1 VSGVRSR
8 SIGTLSQHAPLA
20 GVLLA
25 LLLGG
30 LGFPIP
36 EDLALL
42 GAGYLVWHGDTTL
55 AWAIPVCL
63 FGIIAGDVM
72 LYWIGRAFG
81 ERITQH
87 RFISHALTPAR
98 LERVRG
104 YFHRHGEKTL
114 LVARLVA
121 GARAFFF
128 LAAGTM
134 RMSFARFL
142 LFDVL
147 GACVAV
153 AVWISVGY
161 FFGAHIHHVRS
172 VITRVEHWILIALV
186 VVAAAWVFHRL
197 SRRKV
202 SGPPEP
208 TL

>member
-1 VSGVRSR
+1 M
-8 SIGTLSQHAPLA
+8 
-20 GVLLA
+20 
-25 LLLGG
+25 
-30 LGFPIP
+30 
-36 EDLALL
+36 L
-42 GAGYLVWHGDTTL
+42 GAGYLVWHGDATL
-55 AWAIPVCL
+55 AVMIPVCL
-63 FGIIAGDVM
+63 GGIIAGDCM
-72 LYWIGRAFG
+72 LYWVGRVFG

-98 LERVRG
+98 LARVRG
-104 YFHRHGEKTL
+104 YFRRHGEKTL

-142 LFDVL
+142 AFDAI
-147 GACVAV
+147 GACVAT
-153 AVWISVGY
+153 AVWISVGF
-161 FFGAHIHHVRS
+161 FFGAHIHRVRS
-172 VITRVEHWILIALV
+172 VATRIEHWLLAGLLVIA
-186 VVAAAWVFHRL
+186 VAWIFHRL